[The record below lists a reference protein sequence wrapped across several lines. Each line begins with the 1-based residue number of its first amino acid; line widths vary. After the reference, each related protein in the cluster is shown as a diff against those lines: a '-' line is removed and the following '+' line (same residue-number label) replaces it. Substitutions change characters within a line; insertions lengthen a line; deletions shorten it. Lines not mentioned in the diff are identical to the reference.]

1 MSSGEDGYTTR
12 RESERKQRWGLGA
25 GTPAIRRQVEEQVE
39 EQELAKEIGK
49 EPPQREEEN
58 QQKPLFQKG
67 RCDPQSP

>member
-1 MSSGEDGYTTR
+1 MSSDENGYITWG
-12 RESERKQRWGLGA
+12 ESERKQRWGLGA
-25 GTPAIRRQVEEQVE
+25 GTPALRRQVE

>member
-1 MSSGEDGYTTR
+1 MSSGEDGYTTP
-12 RESERKQRWGLGA
+12 RESERKHRWGLGA
-25 GTPAIRRQVEEQVE
+25 GTPALRRQVE